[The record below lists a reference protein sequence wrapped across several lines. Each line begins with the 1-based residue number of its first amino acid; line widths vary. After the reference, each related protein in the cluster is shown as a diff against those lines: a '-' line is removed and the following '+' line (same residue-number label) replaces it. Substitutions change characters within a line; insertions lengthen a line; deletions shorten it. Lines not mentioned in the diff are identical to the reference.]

1 MTRELF
7 LYFPCTKTAQHSKQN
22 FSLQI
27 AIFFKTTFLLIP
39 PFYALINAKNCSQP
53 ICLTPGVVTYE
64 HWKEKYPLTCF
75 SLCYSFII
83 TVISYLYH
91 TEKKKKLRR
100 EWRGMGQYDF
110 FFMCHSKHFT
120 NYVLDEN
127 LGKMVNRKKK
137 ATDKNSNGK

>member
-1 MTRELF
+1 MQYLNSVIIKIVLLIEGEMTRELF

-22 FSLQI
+22 FFLQI

-53 ICLTPGVVTYE
+53 ICLTPGVVTWVTYE

-91 TEKKKKLRR
+91 TEKKKKVKERVER
-100 EWRGMGQYDF
+100 NGVVRF
-110 FFMCHSKHFT
+110 FL
-120 NYVLDEN
+120 YV
-127 LGKMVNRKKK
+127 
-137 ATDKNSNGK
+137 SF